1 LCELLNSAFPGDS
14 ETWSPLAS
22 GLKGVELLSAAG
34 TTASKVNVVIL
45 DLETAAADIG
55 PRELIEARVLQ
66 VEDVTAVQ
74 ADEVMVL
81 VELGVEPGGRARVTG
96 LGHETEGD
104 ECPQN
109 AMDRHPGDL
118 GKSAAHCPV
127 NLLGRGMVATVED
140 GFKHGPALGSDRQS
154 ALAMGGEEAVD
165 PLMFFHRTH
174 VLEMDVCTR

>member
-1 LCELLNSAFPGDS
+1 V
-14 ETWSPLAS
+14 S
-22 GLKGVELLSAAG
+22 GRKGVEFLSAEG
-34 TTASKVNVVIL
+34 TPASKVNVIIL
-45 DLETAAADIG
+45 DLEAAAADIG

-66 VEDVTAVQ
+66 VEDVAAVQ

-81 VELGVEPGGRARVTG
+81 LELGVEPGGRARVTG
-96 LGHETEGD
+96 LGQETEGD

-127 NLLGRGMVATVED
+127 KLLGRGMVATVED
-140 GFKHGPALGSDRQS
+140 GFKHGPALGGDRQS

-165 PLMFFHRTH
+165 SLLLFCRTH
-174 VLEMDVCTR
+174 VSEMEICTR

>member
-1 LCELLNSAFPGDS
+1 LCGLSNSAVPWDS
-14 ETWSPLAS
+14 EAWSPLTS
-22 GLKGVELLSAAG
+22 GRKGVELFSAAG
-34 TTASKVNVVIL
+34 TTASKVNMVIL
-45 DLETAAADIG
+45 DLEAAAADIG
-55 PRELIEARVLQ
+55 PREVVEARVLQ
-66 VEDVTAVQ
+66 VEDDAAVH

-96 LGHETEGD
+96 LGQETEGD

-127 NLLGRGMVATVED
+127 KLLGRGMVATVED
-140 GFKHGPALGSDRQS
+140 CFKHGPALRGDRQS

-165 PLMFFHRTH
+165 PLLLFRWTH
-174 VLEMDVCTR
+174 V